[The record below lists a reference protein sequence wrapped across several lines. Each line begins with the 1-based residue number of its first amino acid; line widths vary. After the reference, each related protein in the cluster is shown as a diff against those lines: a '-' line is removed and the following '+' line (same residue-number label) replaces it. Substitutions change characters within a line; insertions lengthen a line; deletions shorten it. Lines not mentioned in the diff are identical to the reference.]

1 MVEAAS
7 LEAVSVMADAVAGDL
22 LMVRHSGDSSF
33 INLPIAY
40 TSGTFVTV
48 KIARVRDGVRV
59 SDGGFAYRELESI
72 GAERSFSKTAL
83 GTARAKASM
92 STSALYL
99 SMSQGAE

>member
-7 LEAVSVMADAVAGDL
+7 LEAVSVMAETVANDL
-22 LMVRHSGDSSF
+22 LTVRHWGDSSF

-48 KIARVRDGVRV
+48 KIDRVHDGVRV

-72 GAERSFSKTAL
+72 GVGKIILKNSFWYS
-83 GTARAKASM
+83 
-92 STSALYL
+92 
-99 SMSQGAE
+99 

>member
-7 LEAVSVMADAVAGDL
+7 LEAVSVMAETVANDL
-22 LMVRHSGDSSF
+22 LTVRHWGDSSF

-48 KIARVRDGVRV
+48 KIDRVRDGVRV

-72 GAERSFSKTAL
+72 GAERSFSKTAS
-83 GTARAKASM
+83 GTAESEGLNVNKCSIFVGI
-92 STSALYL
+92 S
-99 SMSQGAE
+99 